1 MTVITLPGLHPE
13 SRKRW
18 RLADGDLGPVS
29 LPKVQF
35 RRGHARSLE
44 AARSADVAIPKT
56 VRGPAGEKWVL
67 VDGKYRPNESYN
79 PRFDITLGQAIG
91 IPPLVA
97 AAAAALPALSS
108 SLAGGLVIGGSKVGS
123 AVKAAERFRQ
133 TYPPGVAEALSQP
146 YPARGMGEHVIP
158 RRVLKDFPFLAPVV
172 NHPAN
177 ILRRPTKGEMYEL
190 HYKCDNHFDG
200 TKLPRGLEEKGWSG
214 AKAGLERYGP
224 LRWAWHCTTPA
235 MKVGTGVI
243 GAAGVAAHEHGHGPR
258 AGNAPQDAS

>member
-1 MTVITLPGLHPE
+1 
-13 SRKRW
+13 
-18 RLADGDLGPVS
+18 
-29 LPKVQF
+29 
-35 RRGHARSLE
+35 
-44 AARSADVAIPKT
+44 
-56 VRGPAGEKWVL
+56 
-67 VDGKYRPNESYN
+67 
-79 PRFDITLGQAIG
+79 
-91 IPPLVA
+91 
-97 AAAAALPALSS
+97 
-108 SLAGGLVIGGSKVGS
+108 
-123 AVKAAERFRQ
+123 
-133 TYPPGVAEALSQP
+133 
-146 YPARGMGEHVIP
+146 MGEHVIP

-243 GAAGVAAHEHGHGPR
+243 GAAGVAAHEALGTKNPR
-258 AGNAPQDAS
+258 IRSKGQGSTAR